1 MIYSIIKNMKKP
13 LVSIILPVYNSKPHR
28 LTESIESVLRQTYT
42 NFELII
48 INDASTNDIEK
59 TILQFVEK
67 DSRIRYIKNIES
79 SKGIY
84 TNILN
89 Q

>member
-1 MIYSIIKNMKKP
+1 M
-13 LVSIILPVYNSKPHR
+13 PVYNSNKLR
-28 LTESIESVLRQTYT
+28 LTESIQSVLGQTYT
-42 NFELII
+42 DFELII

-59 TILQFVEK
+59 TISQFVTK
-67 DSRIRYIKNIES
+67 DSRIQYIKNIES

>member
-1 MIYSIIKNMKKP
+1 MKKP
-13 LVSIILPVYNSKPHR
+13 IVSIIMPVYNSNKLR
-28 LTESIESVLRQTYT
+28 LTESIQSVLGQTYT
-42 NFELII
+42 DFELII

-59 TILQFVEK
+59 TISQFVTK
-67 DSRIRYIKNIES
+67 DSRIQYIKNIES